1 MTEASV
7 AEFGAAQAGEAPLRE
22 LMDPVT
28 RFLAQ
33 ASGEHFTGGV
43 GDHLPDADVDALG
56 RGDEANVL
64 AAGLRD
70 ALSAG
75 NDGFIDDEFALMTNW
90 GFDLQNVHVP
100 VTIWHGEQTATCASD
115 TDGSSPNSSTAPR
128 STSCPATASTFNT
141 SSPLGW
147 PHVVPDARSALSRP
161 GGDFDGFDSYVDGR
175 ASEGFVV
182 DDGLVIVGAS
192 LAGAKAAEGARRAG
206 WDGPI
211 RLVGAEPHLPYER
224 PPLSKGVLIGRDS
237 PAVAFVHDAGFEV
250 TEHVDLLLGAEATAV
265 DLGSRRVE
273 LAGGRTLRFAKLVLA
288 TGSSPRRL
296 GVSGADLTGVF
307 TLRGLDDC
315 LSLRDRLLPGR
326 KVVVVGGSWIG
337 TEVAACARQRGCDV
351 VIVDPLGTPLER
363 VLGAQVGGWYADLH
377 SAHGVELRMGVGV
390 DALVGGDAVAGVR
403 LTDGTTVD
411 AEVVVTG
418 IGVTPNLALAAS
430 AGLAVDRGVLCDST
444 LVTSHPDVLV
454 AGDIAEAEHPLLGQ
468 RVRVE
473 HWATALNQGL
483 TAGANAAGRS
493 DVYDRIPY
501 FYSDQYDSGMEY
513 SGWPV
518 PWDDVVFRGDPNDG
532 QFIAFYLREK
542 RVVAGICVNV
552 WDVNVHVQE
561 VIRAGGIV
569 PVDVLTDVDVDP
581 QQWPTATEADLG

>member
-1 MTEASV
+1 MVVKPRQPSGCV
-7 AEFGAAQAGEAPLRE
+7 QAW
-22 LMDPVT
+22 
-28 RFLAQ
+28 
-33 ASGEHFTGGV
+33 SGT
-43 GDHLPDADVDALG
+43 
-56 RGDEANVL
+56 
-64 AAGLRD
+64 
-70 ALSAG
+70 
-75 NDGFIDDEFALMTNW
+75 
-90 GFDLQNVHVP
+90 
-100 VTIWHGEQTATCASD
+100 
-115 TDGSSPNSSTAPR
+115 
-128 STSCPATASTFNT
+128 ATASTFNT

-307 TLRGLDDC
+307 TLRSLDDC